1 MRGCSTL
8 SWLIKMSEHRILL
21 IENPASLSVDLGR
34 LRIRRDGFD
43 DAFVLP
49 RDIAVLCL
57 HHHTIQISVQAL
69 RVLAQ
74 AGASVMVTD
83 EIHHPCAWLL
93 PQVGNGDLA
102 RRLRQQMVL
111 DSGLLKG
118 ELWQALVQARLST
131 QAVNLR
137 VLNRKGAL
145 RLERLANEVQHADK
159 TKCEGQGAKH
169 YWAYLFEDRFKREKQ
184 GAIDTINAR
193 LNFGYAVL
201 RSMVARS
208 LVMAGL
214 NPALGLGHCSME
226 NPFNLADD
234 FIEPYRFVVE
244 RHVALGDSGE
254 FDGMAR
260 KQILG
265 FVEQEIKLNGVGYR
279 LPAAIN
285 ESVASFVRVL
295 DGRAKQLT
303 LPTDVIA
310 KPNDESW
317 A

>member
-1 MRGCSTL
+1 
-8 SWLIKMSEHRILL
+8 MSEHRILL
-21 IENPASLSVDLGR
+21 IENPASISVDLGR

-43 DAFVLP
+43 DHFVLP
-49 RDIAVLCL
+49 KDIAVLCL

-69 RVLAQ
+69 RGLAE

-83 EIHHPCAWLL
+83 EAHHPCAWFL
-93 PQVGNGDLA
+93 PQVGNGDLV
-102 RRLRQQMVL
+102 RRLRQQMAL
-111 DSGLLKG
+111 DGTEIKAK
-118 ELWQALVQARLST
+118 LWQALVKARLST
-131 QAVNLR
+131 QAINLR

-145 RLERLANEVQHADK
+145 RLERLAKEVQPADK

-169 YWAYLFEDRFKREKQ
+169 YWAHLFEEEFSREKQ
-184 GAIDTINAR
+184 GAEDAINAR

-201 RSMVARS
+201 RSMIARS

-244 RHVALGDSGE
+244 RYVYRNNAGE
-254 FDGMAR
+254 FNSQAR
-260 KQILG
+260 KEILG
-265 FVEQEIKLNGVGYR
+265 FVMQEVKLNGAGYR
-279 LPAAIN
+279 LPSAIN
-285 ESVASFVRVL
+285 ETVVSFVRVL
-295 DGRAKQLT
+295 DGRGKQLN
-303 LPTDVIA
+303 LPEDLVAETD
-310 KPNDESW
+310 DETW

>member
-1 MRGCSTL
+1 
-8 SWLIKMSEHRILL
+8 MSDHRILL

-57 HHHTIQISVQAL
+57 HHHTIQISVHAL
-69 RVLAQ
+69 RVLAE

-93 PQVGNGDLA
+93 PQVGNGDLV
-102 RRLRQQMVL
+102 RRLRQQITL
-111 DSGLLKG
+111 DNNHAKG
-118 ELWQALVQARLST
+118 RLWQAIVQARLNT
-131 QAVNLR
+131 QAANLR

-145 RLERLANEVQHADK
+145 RLERLAKEVQHADK

-169 YWAYLFEDRFKREKQ
+169 YWAYLFDEDFKREKQ
-184 GAIDTINAR
+184 GAEDAINTR

-214 NPALGLGHCSME
+214 NPALGLGHSNME

-244 RHVALGDSGE
+244 RHVALGQFGE
-254 FDGMAR
+254 FDGAAR
-260 KQILG
+260 KRILG
-265 FVEQEIKLNGVGYR
+265 FVEQEIKLNGAGYR

-285 ESVASFVRVL
+285 ESIASFVRML
-295 DGRAKQLT
+295 DGRAEQLL
-303 LPTDVIA
+303 LPQDA
-310 KPNDESW
+310 LLQRDDEDTW

>member
-1 MRGCSTL
+1 
-8 SWLIKMSEHRILL
+8 MSEHRILL
-21 IENPASLSVDLGR
+21 IENPASLSIDLGR
-34 LRIRRDGFD
+34 LRIRRDGCD
-43 DAFVLP
+43 DTFVLP

-57 HHHTIQISVQAL
+57 HHHTIQISVQTL

-74 AGASVMVTD
+74 ASVSVMITD

-93 PQVGNGDLA
+93 PHVGNGDLV
-102 RRLRQQMVL
+102 RRLRQQMEL
-111 DSGLLKG
+111 DDSALKG
-118 ELWQALVQARLST
+118 ELWQALVQARLNT

-184 GAIDTINAR
+184 GAEDAINAR

-201 RSMVARS
+201 RSQVARS

-214 NPALGLGHCSME
+214 NPALGLGHCNME

-254 FDGMAR
+254 FVNEFDGAAR
-260 KQILG
+260 KQVLG
-265 FVEQEIKLNGVGYR
+265 FVEQEIKLNGAGYR

-303 LPTDVIA
+303 LPQDVITQ
-310 KPNDESW
+310 PNDEPW

>member
-1 MRGCSTL
+1 
-8 SWLIKMSEHRILL
+8 MSEHRILL

-34 LRIRRDGFD
+34 IRIRRDGFED
-43 DAFVLP
+43 IFVLP

-69 RVLAQ
+69 RELAK

-83 EIHHPCAWLL
+83 ETHHPCAWLL
-93 PQVGNGDLA
+93 SQVGNGDLV

-111 DSGLLKG
+111 DNTEKKG
-118 ELWQALVQARLST
+118 KLWQALVQARLST
-131 QAVNLR
+131 QAANLR
-137 VLNRKGAL
+137 ALNRKGAL
-145 RLERLANEVQHADK
+145 RLKRLADQVKPADT

-169 YWAYLFEDRFKREKQ
+169 YWTYLFEEDFKREKQ
-184 GAIDTINAR
+184 GAEDAINAR

-208 LVMAGL
+208 LVMAGV
-214 NPALGLGHCSME
+214 NPALGLGHSNME

-244 RHVALGDSGE
+244 RHVAVSDCGE
-254 FDGMAR
+254 FDSTAR
-260 KQILG
+260 KALLG
-265 FVEQEIKLNGVGYR
+265 FIEHEVKLNGAGFR

-295 DGRAKQLT
+295 DGRAEQLH
-303 LPTDVIA
+303 LPQDVIA
-310 KPNDESW
+310 KSKNESW

>member
-1 MRGCSTL
+1 
-8 SWLIKMSEHRILL
+8 MSEHRILL

-69 RVLAQ
+69 RTLAQ
-74 AGASVMVTD
+74 AGASVIVTD

-93 PQVGNGDLA
+93 PHVGNGDLV

-111 DSGLLKG
+111 DSSSIKG
-118 ELWQALVQARLST
+118 QLWQALVKARLNT
-131 QAVNLR
+131 QATNLR

-145 RLERLANEVQHADK
+145 RLERLANEVQTADK

-169 YWAYLFEDRFKREKQ
+169 YWAYLFESEFKREKQ
-184 GAIDTINAR
+184 GAEDALNAR

-201 RSMVARS
+201 RAMVARS

-214 NPALGLGHCSME
+214 NPALGLGHCNME

-244 RHVALGDSGE
+244 RHVVQGELGE
-254 FDGMAR
+254 FDGAAR

-265 FVEQEIKLNGVGYR
+265 FVEQEIKLNGAGYR

-295 DGRAKQLT
+295 DGRAEQLH
-303 LPTDVIA
+303 LPQDVLT
-310 KPNDESW
+310 KFNDESW

>member
-1 MRGCSTL
+1 
-8 SWLIKMSEHRILL
+8 MSDHRILL

-43 DAFVLP
+43 DSFVLP

-57 HHHTIQISVQAL
+57 HHHIIQISVQAL
-69 RVLAQ
+69 RILAE
-74 AGASVMVTD
+74 AGAGVIVTD

-93 PQVGNGDLA
+93 PQVGNGDLV
-102 RRLRQQMVL
+102 RRLRQQITL
-111 DSGLLKG
+111 DNSHAKG
-118 ELWQALVQARLST
+118 RLWQAIVQARLNT
-131 QAVNLR
+131 QATNLR
-137 VLNRKGAL
+137 VLNRKGRL
-145 RLERLANEVQHADK
+145 RLERLAKEVQHADK

-169 YWAYLFEDRFKREKQ
+169 YWAYLFEEDFKRAKQ
-184 GAIDTINAR
+184 GAEDAINAR

-208 LVMAGL
+208 LVIAGL
-214 NPALGLGHCSME
+214 NPALGLGHSNME

-244 RHVALGDSGE
+244 RHVALGQFGE
-254 FDGMAR
+254 FDGKAR
-260 KQILG
+260 KEILG
-265 FVEQEIKLNGVGYR
+265 FVEQEIKLNGAGYR

-285 ESVASFVRVL
+285 ESIASFVRIL
-295 DGRAKQLT
+295 DGRAEQLL
-303 LPTDVIA
+303 LPQDA
-310 KPNDESW
+310 LLQKGDEDTW

>member
-1 MRGCSTL
+1 MQT
-8 SWLIKMSEHRILL
+8 
-21 IENPASLSVDLGR
+21 
-34 LRIRRDGFD
+34 
-43 DAFVLP
+43 
-49 RDIAVLCL
+49 
-57 HHHTIQISVQAL
+57 L

-74 AGASVMVTD
+74 ASVSVMITD

-93 PQVGNGDLA
+93 PHVGNGDLV

-111 DSGLLKG
+111 DGSALKG
-118 ELWQALVQARLST
+118 ELWQALVQARLNT

-169 YWAYLFEDRFKREKQ
+169 YWAYFFEDRFKREKQ
-184 GAIDTINAR
+184 GAEDAINAR

-201 RSMVARS
+201 RAMVARS
-208 LVMAGL
+208 LVLAGL
-214 NPALGLGHCSME
+214 NPALGLGHCNME

-244 RHVALGDSGE
+244 RHVVALSDNGKFANE
-254 FDGMAR
+254 FDGAVR

-265 FVEQEIKLNGVGYR
+265 FVELEVKLNGAGYR

-285 ESVASFVRVL
+285 ESIASFVRVL
-295 DGRAKQLT
+295 DGKAKQLT
-303 LPTDVIA
+303 LPTDVIV
-310 KPNDESW
+310 KPNDELW

>member
-1 MRGCSTL
+1 
-8 SWLIKMSEHRILL
+8 MSDHRILL
-21 IENPASLSVDLGR
+21 IENSASLSVDMGR

-43 DAFVLP
+43 DRFVLP

-57 HHHTIQISVQAL
+57 HHHTIQISVQTLRAL
-69 RVLAQ
+69 AE

-93 PQVGNGDLA
+93 PQVGNGDLV
-102 RRLRQQMVL
+102 RRLRQQITL
-111 DSGLLKG
+111 DSSHAKG
-118 ELWQALVQARLST
+118 YLWQAIVQARLKT
-131 QAVNLR
+131 QAANLR
-137 VLNRKGAL
+137 MLNRKGAL
-145 RLERLANEVQHADK
+145 RLERLANEVQPADK
-159 TKCEGQGAKH
+159 SKCEGQGAKH
-169 YWAYLFEDRFKREKQ
+169 YWAYLFDDNFKRAKQ
-184 GAIDTINAR
+184 GAEDAINAR

-214 NPALGLGHCSME
+214 NPALGLGHSNME

-244 RHVALGDSGE
+244 RHVALGPFGE
-254 FDGMAR
+254 FDGAAR
-260 KQILG
+260 KQMLE
-265 FVEQEIKLNGVGYR
+265 FVKQEIKLNGAGYR

-285 ESVASFVRVL
+285 ESIASFVRML
-295 DGRAKQLT
+295 DGRAEQLL
-303 LPTDVIA
+303 LPQDA
-310 KPNDESW
+310 LLQMGDEEEW

>member
-1 MRGCSTL
+1 
-8 SWLIKMSEHRILL
+8 MSEHRILL
-21 IENPASLSVDLGR
+21 IESPASLSVDLGR
-34 LRIRRDGFD
+34 LKIRRDGFD

-57 HHHTIQISVQAL
+57 HYHTIQISVQAL

-83 EIHHPCAWLL
+83 ETHHPCAWLL
-93 PQVGNGDLA
+93 PQVGNGDLV

-111 DSGLLKG
+111 DASALKG
-118 ELWQALVQARLST
+118 ELWQALVQARLNT

-145 RLERLANEVQHADK
+145 RLERLASEVQPADK

-184 GAIDTINAR
+184 GAEDAINAR

-201 RSMVARS
+201 RSMVARA

-214 NPALGLGHCSME
+214 NPALGLGHCNME

-260 KQILG
+260 KQMLG
-265 FVEQEIKLNGVGYR
+265 FIEQEIKLNGAGYR

-303 LPTDVIA
+303 LPQDVIT
-310 KPNDESW
+310 KLNDELW

>member
-1 MRGCSTL
+1 
-8 SWLIKMSEHRILL
+8 MSEHRILL

-34 LRIRRDGFD
+34 LRIRREGFD

-69 RVLAQ
+69 RMLAE

-83 EIHHPCAWLL
+83 ETHHPCAWLL
-93 PQVGNGDLA
+93 PQVGNGDLV

-111 DSGLLKG
+111 DSSSVKG
-118 ELWQALVQARLST
+118 ELWQALVQAKLNT

-137 VLNRKGAL
+137 ALNRKGAL
-145 RLERLANEVQHADK
+145 RLERLASEVQPADK

-184 GAIDTINAR
+184 GAEDAVNAR

-208 LVMAGL
+208 LVLAGL
-214 NPALGLGHCSME
+214 NPALGLGHCNME

-244 RHVALGDSGE
+244 RHVAMGE
-254 FDGMAR
+254 ISDGFDGVAR

-265 FVEQEIKLNGVGYR
+265 FVEQEIKLNGAGYR

-303 LPTDVIA
+303 LPQDVIV

>member
-1 MRGCSTL
+1 
-8 SWLIKMSEHRILL
+8 MSEHRILL
-21 IENPASLSVDLGR
+21 IENSASLSVDLGR
-34 LRIRRDGFD
+34 LRIRRGGFD
-43 DAFVLP
+43 DVFVLP

-74 AGASVMVTD
+74 AAVSVMVTD

-93 PQVGNGDLA
+93 PQDGNGNLV
-102 RRLRQQMVL
+102 RRLRQQIVL
-111 DSGLLKG
+111 DSSLTKG
-118 ELWQALVQARLST
+118 KLWQALVQARLNT
-131 QAVNLR
+131 QAANLR
-137 VLNRKGAL
+137 ALNRKGAL
-145 RLERLANEVQHADK
+145 RLERLASQVQPADK

-169 YWAYLFEDRFKREKQ
+169 YWAYLFEEDFKRKKQ
-184 GAIDTINAR
+184 GAEDAMNVR

-214 NPALGLGHCSME
+214 NPALGLGHSNME

-244 RHVALGDSGE
+244 RHLASSDFGE
-254 FDGMAR
+254 FDGAAR
-260 KQILG
+260 KAMLG
-265 FVEQEIKLNGVGYR
+265 FVEQEIKLNGAGYR

-295 DGRAKQLT
+295 DGRAEQLH

-310 KPNDESW
+310 QSNNEPW
-317 A
+317 V

>member
-1 MRGCSTL
+1 
-8 SWLIKMSEHRILL
+8 MSDHRILL
-21 IENPASLSVDLGR
+21 IENPASLTVDLGR
-34 LRIRRDGFD
+34 LRIRRDNYD
-43 DAFVLP
+43 DIFVLP
-49 RDIAVLCL
+49 SDVAVLCL

-69 RVLAQ
+69 RILAE
-74 AGASVMVTD
+74 AGASVLVTD
-83 EIHHPCAWLL
+83 GVHHPCAWLL
-93 PQVGNGDLA
+93 PQVGNGDLV
-102 RRLRQQMVL
+102 RRLRQQIVL
-111 DSGLLKG
+111 DGSSTRGR
-118 ELWQALVQARLST
+118 LWQAIVQARLNT

-145 RLERLANEVQHADK
+145 RLERLAKEVQPADT

-169 YWAYLFEDRFKREKQ
+169 YWTYLFDEDFKREKQ
-184 GAIDTINAR
+184 GAADAINAR

-214 NPALGLGHCSME
+214 NPALGLGHSNME

-244 RHVALGDSGE
+244 RHVVLGQLGE
-254 FDGMAR
+254 FNSKAR
-260 KQILG
+260 KEVLN
-265 FVEQEIKLNGVGYR
+265 FVGQEIKLKGAGYR

-285 ESVASFVRVL
+285 ESIASFVRVL
-295 DGRAKQLT
+295 DGRAEYLH
-303 LPTDVIA
+303 LPQDA
-310 KPNDESW
+310 LLQKDEGESW

>member
-1 MRGCSTL
+1 
-8 SWLIKMSEHRILL
+8 MSDHRILL
-21 IENPASLSVDLGR
+21 IENPATVLVDLGR

-43 DAFVLP
+43 DNFVPP

-69 RVLAQ
+69 RILAE

-83 EIHHPCAWLL
+83 DIHHPCAWLL
-93 PQVGNGDLA
+93 PQVGNGDLV
-102 RRLRQQMVL
+102 RRLRQQIVL
-111 DSGLLKG
+111 DTNHAKG
-118 ELWQALVQARLST
+118 QLWQAIVQARLNT
-131 QAVNLR
+131 QAANLR

-145 RLERLANEVQHADK
+145 RLERLAKEVQHADK

-169 YWAYLFEDRFKREKQ
+169 YWVYLFDEHFKREKQ
-184 GAIDTINAR
+184 GAEDAINAR

-214 NPALGLGHCSME
+214 NPALGLGHSNME

-244 RHVALGDSGE
+244 RHVALGQFGE
-254 FDGMAR
+254 FDGAAR

-265 FVEQEIKLNGVGYR
+265 FVEQEVKLNGAGYR
-279 LPAAIN
+279 LPAAIS
-285 ESVASFVRVL
+285 ESIASFVRIL
-295 DGRAKQLT
+295 DGRAEQLL
-303 LPTDVIA
+303 LPQDA
-310 KPNDESW
+310 LLQRDNEDAW

>member
-1 MRGCSTL
+1 
-8 SWLIKMSEHRILL
+8 MSEHRILL

-57 HHHTIQISVQAL
+57 HHHTIQISVQTL

-74 AGASVMVTD
+74 ASVSVMVTD

-93 PQVGNGDLA
+93 PQVGNGDLV

-111 DSGLLKG
+111 DGSALKG
-118 ELWQALVQARLST
+118 DLWKTLVQARLNT

-145 RLERLANEVQHADK
+145 RLERLANEVQYADK

-184 GAIDTINAR
+184 GAEDPINTR

-201 RSMVARS
+201 RSMITRS

-214 NPALGLGHCSME
+214 NPALGLGHSNME

-234 FIEPYRFVVE
+234 FIEAYRFVVE
-244 RHVALGDSGE
+244 RYVAKSEILEE
-254 FDGMAR
+254 FDGIAR

-265 FVEQEIKLNGVGYR
+265 FVEQEVKLKEAGYR

-285 ESVASFVRVL
+285 ESIASFVRVL
-295 DGRAKQLT
+295 DGRAKELT
-303 LPTDVIA
+303 LPTDVIT
-310 KPNDESW
+310 KLNDESW
-317 A
+317 V